1 LTTLVASIIIF
12 GLLIFFHEFGHFIV
26 AKKVGIGVLEFA
38 IGFGPKIFSFE
49 KDGTKYSLRALPLGG
64 FCRLKGE
71 DPEEVNE
78 EDSFQGK
85 SLRDRFA
92 VIVAGP
98 IMNFVLAILLFFLIY
113 FFIFG
118 VPIGEST
125 RIGEVLPEGE
135 ASKVGMQTGDE
146 ITAINEKEVG
156 KWDEVV
162 GIINDNP
169 EKEIAISFQRND
181 KNMEVTVVP
190 QPDPQTDKGLIGI
203 APETRKYALFS
214 SIGMGISNTWWFTQF
229 IVVSIGEIITGQIEA
244 DVAGPIGIVQ
254 MVGEVAETGVS
265 NLMTLAAILS
275 IHLGLLNLL
284 PIPALDGSRLMFF
297 LLEGIRGKPVD
308 PNKESFIHF
317 IGFTLLI
324 LLMVFIAFSDL
335 ARLDIF

>member
-1 LTTLVASIIIF
+1 MTTLVASIIIF

-38 IGFGPKIFSFE
+38 IGFGPKIISFE
-49 KDGTKYSLRALPLGG
+49 RDGTRYSLRALPLGG
-64 FCRLKGE
+64 FCRLMGE
-71 DPEEVNE
+71 DPEEAE
-78 EDSFQGK
+78 KEGSFQGK
-85 SLRDRFA
+85 PLWDRVA

-98 IMNFVLAILLFFLIY
+98 LMNFVLAGLLFFLIY

-118 VPIGEST
+118 VPVTPST

-135 ASKVGMQTGDE
+135 AAKAGLEAGDEIKTINEREMDNWNEVVSIINNNPEREIIISFERNDSYMDVNVVPRREPQTGD
-146 ITAINEKEVG
+146 
-156 KWDEVV
+156 
-162 GIINDNP
+162 
-169 EKEIAISFQRND
+169 
-181 KNMEVTVVP
+181 
-190 QPDPQTDKGLIGI
+190 GLIGI

-229 IVVSIGEIITGQIEA
+229 IVVSIGDIITGQAEA

-335 ARLDIF
+335 ARLEIF